1 MDEDRRFGRID
12 KTIWGAHAY
21 TMFSNGY
28 DDYMSAYA
36 KSSPDIII
44 HCDWWKN
51 IVPMRYATTKS
62 FFIQN
67 NNGKTKNYC
76 IDMDAE
82 TLKEFGL

>member
-1 MDEDRRFGRID
+1 MDEGKRFGKIAR
-12 KTIWGAHAY
+12 TIWGSHAY

-36 KSSPDIII
+36 KSSPSTII
-44 HCDWWKN
+44 HSDWWRN
-51 IVPMRYATTKS
+51 IVPMCYATTKS

-67 NNGKTKNYC
+67 NNGNTKGYC
-76 IDMDAE
+76 IDQDKE